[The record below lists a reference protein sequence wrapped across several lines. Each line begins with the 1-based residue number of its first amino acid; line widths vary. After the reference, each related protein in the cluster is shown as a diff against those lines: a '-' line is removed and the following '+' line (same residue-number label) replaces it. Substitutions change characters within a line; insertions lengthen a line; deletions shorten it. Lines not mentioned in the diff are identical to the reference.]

1 MRWILTIKKALFTFL
16 LFTFTAGYAQNVQV
30 RASAPSNVAVGQQFN
45 LTYSCS
51 EKATINLP
59 YLADFDILG
68 GPQTSSSS
76 SIQIINGQMTSTS
89 NYSYTYV
96 LRAKKEGTFEI
107 PSAVAVVDGK
117 NVHSNKLQ
125 IRVSA
130 DNTQSSG
137 QANKQNPSS
146 QSQGINEKDFF
157 IKAFV
162 SNTNPY
168 VEEEVIVRYKL
179 YLPAQVQRYQ
189 ASIRKNPTSSGFW
202 TYELTDRNVEP
213 PQTTETING
222 TQYTVIDI
230 YSLAVFPQKS
240 GKLTITPLEIQTVVQ
255 IVVQAQRSNDPWDAF
270 FNNPFFGGGRL
281 QNRELTILS
290 NAITLTAK
298 ELPKNAPANN
308 SGLVGNFKVSTKLS
322 RSELTTNDATNF
334 TVSISGKGNIQHIE
348 APEIQFS
355 SDFDVQEPIINDDIH
370 KSPQGISGTRTFE
383 YIIVPRNPGNFT
395 IPAISFSYFDKTKNQ
410 YITLKTAENHLKIKK
425 GTTQSSQY
433 SSVDNKKNVQIIG
446 KDIRFIKT
454 NLSLQK
460 QAPVFILS
468 PYYWTVFALPLI
480 LFIVFLLILKK
491 QIKKRSDS
499 VAIKDKKASKTA
511 RKRLQAAEK
520 LLTTNNEEEFYIEIS
535 KALWGYM
542 SDKFN
547 IPLAQLSLDTAKEKL
562 EERKLSATYINDF
575 LEVLNLCEYVRFA
588 PNNDLTP
595 QKMYEKTFDFI
606 TTIERELK
614 KGK

>member
-1 MRWILTIKKALFTFL
+1 MRKVKKKTRKRLVEVDINDKKALFTFL

-213 PQTTETING
+213 QT
-222 TQYTVIDI
+222 
-230 YSLAVFPQKS
+230 
-240 GKLTITPLEIQTVVQ
+240 
-255 IVVQAQRSNDPWDAF
+255 
-270 FNNPFFGGGRL
+270 
-281 QNRELTILS
+281 
-290 NAITLTAK
+290 
-298 ELPKNAPANN
+298 AN
-308 SGLVGNFKVSTKLS
+308 
-322 RSELTTNDATNF
+322 
-334 TVSISGKGNIQHIE
+334 
-348 APEIQFS
+348 
-355 SDFDVQEPIINDDIH
+355 
-370 KSPQGISGTRTFE
+370 
-383 YIIVPRNPGNFT
+383 Y
-395 IPAISFSYFDKTKNQ
+395 
-410 YITLKTAENHLKIKK
+410 
-425 GTTQSSQY
+425 
-433 SSVDNKKNVQIIG
+433 
-446 KDIRFIKT
+446 
-454 NLSLQK
+454 
-460 QAPVFILS
+460 
-468 PYYWTVFALPLI
+468 
-480 LFIVFLLILKK
+480 
-491 QIKKRSDS
+491 
-499 VAIKDKKASKTA
+499 
-511 RKRLQAAEK
+511 
-520 LLTTNNEEEFYIEIS
+520 
-535 KALWGYM
+535 
-542 SDKFN
+542 
-547 IPLAQLSLDTAKEKL
+547 
-562 EERKLSATYINDF
+562 
-575 LEVLNLCEYVRFA
+575 
-588 PNNDLTP
+588 
-595 QKMYEKTFDFI
+595 
-606 TTIERELK
+606 
-614 KGK
+614 